1 MRFQSSCSRQ
11 PSSLLAH
18 LHSDCDHCPVGLTP
32 RQGMSQSLALTP
44 ATAYIPEEAS
54 QHSCFVV
61 APHQIPAAPHLLSS
75 HEMHTDTATS
85 LSAAASAVRATACP
99 RSRHLPPSPSESC
112 SRKLLELACMAT
124 SSSEA
129 TSSSSALADR
139 SSPSRPAFS
148 RLRLRRRFRCFCA
161 SAAVRALHQAETGFS
176 RLWNSTG
183 C

>member
-1 MRFQSSCSRQ
+1 MSFQSSCSRQ
-11 PSSLLAH
+11 PLSLLAH
-18 LHSDCDHCPVGLTP
+18 LHSDRDHCPIGLTP

-61 APHQIPAAPHLLSS
+61 APRPIPAAPPPPLLSS
-75 HEMHTDTATS
+75 YAHRYSHQLVGGSQRFQSHNLPKVQTS
-85 LSAAASAVRATACP
+85 
-99 RSRHLPPSPSESC
+99 PSIPSESC
-112 SRKLLELACMAT
+112 VWKSLELACMAV

-129 TSSSSALADR
+129 ASSSSALEDG

-161 SAAVRALHQAETGFS
+161 SAAVRALHPADKILS
-176 RLWNSTG
+176 RLCNQAD